1 MAACYACGIR
11 RPCEA
16 IAYASHTILILRILE
31 PYLETI
37 LPQEWMIFIK
47 PLCCFILSIPLL
59 ILSTAASRTLATL
72 GLPRARHLL
81 EEGQKKLKLFVENPN
96 AFWMTLH
103 VIEVLSV
110 VMLFCAGYL
119 FLDALEIKLTSW
131 IIWLILAAVYFIA
144 HTVIGVSIANG
155 DERKLAPHMGL
166 LIKPFYFC
174 LRPLTW
180 ILCLLLKPFSRKPDE
195 KFADAE
201 RIEEEFEVMLDES
214 TRQGGLENAKSKIMR
229 SAIDYSET
237 TVREVMIPR
246 TELTACSVDTPID
259 EAFELYVREGYSRLP
274 VYEGNIDT
282 IVGVLYFKDLVQK
295 YFELRDDDENRQKVS
310 LKSLVREAFF
320 VPETNH
326 IDAIFE
332 DFKRE
337 HIHMAIVVDEFGGTA
352 GLVTL
357 EDIVEEFFG
366 EIQDEYDSEENA
378 IVPIDNENQ
387 IVLVDAKTSI
397 SEIAE
402 HFDVE
407 LEENPDY
414 ESIGGL
420 VTYKLGHVGTIGEEV
435 DEAGLHFIVRDASE
449 RCILQV
455 EISKTET
462 PDSEKDE

>member
-1 MAACYACGIR
+1 M
-11 RPCEA
+11 
-16 IAYASHTILILRILE
+16 
-31 PYLETI
+31 
-37 LPQEWMIFIK
+37 
-47 PLCCFILSIPLL
+47 
-59 ILSTAASRTLATL
+59 L

-81 EEGQKKLKLFVENPN
+81 DEGQKKLKHYVDNPN
-96 AFWMTLH
+96 AYWMTIH

-110 VMLFCAGYL
+110 VGLFCAGYL
-119 FLDALEIKLTSW
+119 FLSAPMFKLASW
-131 IIWLILAAVYFIA
+131 AVWLILAAVYFIS
-144 HTVIGVSIANG
+144 HTIIGASIANG
-155 DERKLAPHMGL
+155 DERLLAPRIVTI
-166 LIKPFYFC
+166 IKPFYFC

-180 ILCLLLKPFSRKPDE
+180 LLCIILKPVSRHPDE

-214 TRQGGLENAKSKIMR
+214 TRQGGLENVKGKIMR

-246 TELTACSVDTPID
+246 TELTACSVDISID
-259 EAFELYVREGYSRLP
+259 EAFELYLCEGYSRLP
-274 VYEGNIDT
+274 VYEGNIDN
-282 IVGVLYFKDLVQK
+282 IVGILYFKDLAQK
-295 YFELRDDDENRQKVS
+295 YYELRADNENRKKVS
-310 LKSLVREAFF
+310 LKSLVRDAFF

-366 EIQDEYDSEENA
+366 DIQDEYDSEENT
-378 IVPIDNENQ
+378 IVSIDNETQ
-387 IVLVDAKTSI
+387 TVLVDARTNI

-402 HFDVE
+402 HFGVA
-407 LEENPDY
+407 LEENSDY

-435 DEAGLHFIVRDASE
+435 DEAGLHFTVRDANE
-449 RCILQV
+449 RCVLQV
-455 EISKTET
+455 EITRKNIQECEI
-462 PDSEKDE
+462 SEE

>member
-1 MAACYACGIR
+1 MDLSFIPDEWLQCIR
-11 RPCEA
+11 PLSLFIIA
-16 IAYASHTILILRILE
+16 IFILIL
-31 PYLETI
+31 
-37 LPQEWMIFIK
+37 
-47 PLCCFILSIPLL
+47 S
-59 ILSTAASRTLATL
+59 SSSSRTLTAL
-72 GLPRARHLL
+72 GLPRARHLADD
-81 EEGQKKLKLFVENPN
+81 GNKKIAPFVEHSN
-96 AFWMTLH
+96 AYWMTIH
-103 VIEVLSV
+103 VLEAASIIC
-110 VMLFCAGYL
+110 LFCEGFR
-119 FLDALEIKLTSW
+119 FLSAPVLHLSTW
-131 IIWLILAAVYFIA
+131 LIWLILGAVFFIF
-144 HTVIGVSIANG
+144 HTVVSVSISNG
-155 DERKLAPHMGL
+155 DERVIASRLITL
-166 LIKPFYFC
+166 LKPFYFC

-180 ILCLLLKPFSRKPDE
+180 ILCFILKPFSRKPQE

-201 RIEEEFEVMLDES
+201 RIEEEFEVILDES
-214 TRQGGLENAKSKIMR
+214 SRQGGLENVKSKIMR

-246 TELTACSVDTPID
+246 TELTACSVDTPLD

-282 IVGVLYFKDLVQK
+282 IVGILYFKDLVQK
-295 YFELRDDDENRQKVS
+295 YFELRFDDEKRKNLS

-366 EIQDEYDSEENA
+366 EIQDEYDSEENT

-387 IVLVDAKTSI
+387 VALVDAKTNI

-402 HFDVE
+402 HFGVE

-435 DEAGLHFIVRDASE
+435 DEAGLHFIIRDASE

-455 EISKTET
+455 EISRNT
-462 PDSEKDE
+462 PASEENPEE